1 MESNLNHIK
10 CQRFFFSIMAS
21 GTAQLLPSPL
31 RLRRSER
38 ANHRTMRTL
47 QPTPP
52 PRRVTAAK
60 TFLLQFSSL
69 RPDDAR
75 KQCTLSKIGGR
86 EKLSRLRK
94 RRRRRAPPSHINRPR
109 PRPSSFARLVRRAT
123 VILDYP
129 PRPFRYGRRPMQCN
143 WRELPDSPIL
153 GRWSNPFWN
162 NKSGRK

>member
-21 GTAQLLPSPL
+21 GTAQLLPSLL
-31 RLRRSER
+31 RLPRSER
-38 ANHRTMRTL
+38 ASEQTIRPCEL
-47 QPTPP
+47 CS
-52 PRRVTAAK
+52 RRRRRRRAESRRQK
-60 TFLLQFSSL
+60 LSFSSV
-69 RPDDAR
+69 RTPDAR

-94 RRRRRAPPSHINRPR
+94 RRRRRAPPTSTVRV
-109 PRPSSFARLVRRAT
+109 RPSSFARLVRRAT